1 MPSASTTLAP
11 TSTSSAPSK
20 SQLQAGMGAIPH
32 QHGTTFRVWAPH
44 AEAVAVVGP
53 FNDWNNKAN
62 RLMHEADGYWAA
74 DFPNLPSGTEYKYW
88 LCNDNTE
95 LTRNDPYAR
104 EVTHSAGNSIV
115 PDPNFD
121 WEDDHFEMPAWNS
134 LVIYE
139 LHVGT
144 FNRSNPDEPG
154 TFYDVIEKLPYLQG
168 LGINAVEIMP
178 ATEFPGSLSWGYNPS
193 HPFALETAYG
203 GPKAFKELVKQ
214 AHRHGIAIILDVVY
228 NHFGPGDLDL
238 WQFDGWA
245 ENDGGGIYFYN
256 DWRAETPWGH
266 NRPDYGNPAVRNYI
280 RDNALMWLE
289 DYRVDGLR
297 CDSISHIRNVNGS
310 NGPVGD
316 LPEGWT
322 LMRWVN
328 EEIQARTPWKI
339 TIAEDLQGN
348 EYITR
353 PTDQDGQGFATQWD
367 AAFVNIIREAL
378 VTPNDTDRSMAAVAE
393 IINTT
398 YNGDAFQRV
407 IYTESHDEVANGK
420 SRVPE
425 EIMPGDA
432 ASWYPKKR
440 ATLGAAIVFTAPGI
454 PMIFQGQ
461 PTLADG
467 HFSDDQPLD
476 WSRHEQMGGLVQ
488 LYRDLIRLRR
498 NIDGHTRGLTGQ
510 RTEVFHVNDADK
522 IIAFA
527 RWADGD
533 GGPNDTTI
541 VLANFADQTREA
553 YTIGLPASG
562 KWTVRFNS
570 DWQGYDQEFGNFE
583 SFDAE
588 AQEGEYDGKPWH
600 GTFGLAPYSVLVIS
614 QEG

>member
-1 MPSASTTLAP
+1 MPPASTHLAS
-11 TSTSSAPSK
+11 TSTSSVSSEAQP
-20 SQLQAGMGAIPH
+20 QAGMGAIPH
-32 QHGTTFRVWAPH
+32 EKGTTFRVWAPH
-44 AEAVAVVGP
+44 ADAVAVVGP
-53 FNDWNNKAN
+53 FNDWNPKFHP
-62 RLMHEADGYWAA
+62 LTHEADGYWAA
-74 DFPNLPSGTEYKYW
+74 DFPDLPVGTEYKFW
-88 LCNDNTE
+88 LRNGKNE

-104 EVTHSAGNSIV
+104 EVTHSAGSSIV
-115 PDPNFD
+115 PDISFD
-121 WEDDHFEMPAWNS
+121 WEDDHFEMPAWNT

-144 FNRSNPDEPG
+144 FNRHSPDEPG

-178 ATEFPGSLSWGYNPS
+178 ATEFPGSLSWGYNPA
-193 HPFALETAYG
+193 HPFAIETAYG
-203 GPKAFKELVKQ
+203 GPQAFKELVKQ
-214 AHRHGIAIILDVVY
+214 AHRYGIAVILDVVY

-289 DYRVDGLR
+289 DYHVDGLR

-310 NGPVGD
+310 NDPTAD
-316 LPEGWT
+316 LPEGWS
-322 LMRWVN
+322 LMKWVN

-353 PTDQDGQGFATQWD
+353 PTDQDGEGFATQWD

-378 VTPNDTDRSMAAVAE
+378 VTPSDTDRSMAAVAN
-393 IINTT
+393 IIGTT

-425 EIMPGDA
+425 EIMPGAA

-467 HFSDDQPLD
+467 YFSDDQPLD
-476 WSRHEQMGGLVQ
+476 WSRHEQMAGLVQ

-498 NIDGHTRGLTGQ
+498 NADGHTRGLTGQ
-510 RTEVFHVNDADK
+510 HTEVFHVNDEDK
-522 IIAFA
+522 ILAFA
-527 RWADGD
+527 RWADEA

-541 VLANFADQTREA
+541 ILANFADQTREA
-553 YTIGLPASG
+553 YTIGLPAPG
-562 KWTVRFNS
+562 RWTVRFNS
-570 DWQGYDQEFGNFE
+570 DWQGYDHEFGNFE
-583 SFDAE
+583 SFGTDAE
-588 AQEGEYDGKPWH
+588 EGEYDGKPWH
-600 GTFGLAPYSVLVIS
+600 GTFGLAPYSVLIIS
-614 QEG
+614 QEA